1 MELRHL
7 RYFIAV
13 ADELSFR
20 RAAARLHIAAPPLSV
35 QINKLEIEIGV
46 ELFERE
52 GRGIRL
58 TDAGRTFL
66 VHARKTLAE
75 ADRAIIAARQ
85 SASGEIGELAIG
97 HNMPAGFRVFP
108 EVVPDFK
115 RKWPQVRLTFHH
127 LNVGQQLE
135 RLRHSTLDI
144 GVVWLPGPL
153 DDLDVHELLV
163 EPVIA
168 VLHKDHPLANAPSV
182 SVRDLCREPLILLSR
197 RMDPETFRDIQNM
210 FTREKAAMNI
220 AYELENSVAMINFV
234 AMGAGISLLPA
245 YTRSIRQ
252 DGVVYRDLAPPGMS
266 KTLAMIKR
274 TGAGG
279 LAEAFCA
286 FTVERLALSRQAITP
301 RAPARRN
308 SAK

>member
-1 MELRHL
+1 MDLRHL

-13 ADELSFR
+13 AEELSFR
-20 RAAARLHIAAPPLSV
+20 RAAARLHIAPPPLSV
-35 QINKLEIEIGV
+35 QINKLEQEIGV
-46 ELFERE
+46 ELFARE

-75 ADRAIIAARQ
+75 ADRAIVAARQ

-108 EVVPDFK
+108 EVVPEFK
-115 RKWPQVRLTFHH
+115 RKWPQVRLNFHH
-127 LNVGQQLE
+127 LNVSQQLE
-135 RLRHSTLDI
+135 RLRQRTLDV
-144 GVVWLPGPL
+144 GVAWLPGPL
-153 DDLDVHELLV
+153 DDLDVYELLI

-168 VLHKDHPLANAPSV
+168 VLHKDHPLAKQKSISV
-182 SVRDLCREPLILLSR
+182 KDLSKEPLILLSR
-197 RMDPETFRDIQNM
+197 QMDPETFREIQNM

-234 AMGAGISLLPA
+234 AMGAGVSLLPQ
-245 YTRSIRQ
+245 YTKSIRQ
-252 DGVVYRDLAPPGMS
+252 NGVVFRELAPPGMS

-274 TGAGG
+274 SDQSG
-279 LAEAFCA
+279 LADSFCT
-286 FTVERLALSRQAITP
+286 FTVERLALLNP
-301 RAPARRN
+301 PLDERAPARR
-308 SAK
+308 KCT

>member
-13 ADELSFR
+13 AEELSFR

-35 QINKLEIEIGV
+35 QINKLELEIGA
-46 ELFERE
+46 ELFARE

-85 SASGEIGELAIG
+85 SANGEIGELAIG

-135 RLRHSTLDI
+135 RLRRGTLDV
-144 GVVWLPGPL
+144 GVAWLPGPL

-168 VLHKDHPLANAPSV
+168 VLHKDHPLAHASSV
-182 SVRDLCREPLILLSR
+182 SVRDLGDEPLILLSR
-197 RMDPETFRDIQNM
+197 QMDPETFRDIQNM
-210 FTREKAAMNI
+210 FAREKASMNI

-234 AMGAGISLLPA
+234 AMGAGVSLLPA

-266 KTLAMIKR
+266 KTLAMIKK

-286 FTVERLALSRQAITP
+286 FTVGRLALSRQAVTR
-301 RAPARRN
+301 RAHGRRKSTN
-308 SAK
+308 

>member
-13 ADELSFR
+13 AEELSFR
-20 RAAARLHIAAPPLSV
+20 RAAARLHIAPPPLSV
-35 QINKLEIEIGV
+35 QINKLEIEVGA
-46 ELFERE
+46 ELLARE

-66 VHARKTLAE
+66 VHARKTIAE
-75 ADRAIIAARQ
+75 AERAVIAARQ

-108 EVVPDFK
+108 KVVPEFK

-135 RLRHSTLDI
+135 RLRHSTLDV
-144 GVVWLPGPL
+144 GVAWLPGPL
-153 DDLDVHELLV
+153 DDLDVYELLV

-168 VLHKDHPLANAPSV
+168 VLHKDHPLAHRTSV
-182 SVRDLCREPLILLSR
+182 SVRDLSGEPLILLSR
-197 RMDPETFRDIQNM
+197 HMDSETFRDIQNM
-210 FTREKAAMNI
+210 FAREKTPMNI

-234 AMGAGISLLPA
+234 AMGAGISLLPE
-245 YTRSIRQ
+245 YTRSIHQ

-274 TGAGG
+274 TGVHG
-279 LAEAFCA
+279 LAEAFCE
-286 FTVERLALSRQAITP
+286 FTVNRLAR
-301 RAPARRN
+301 
-308 SAK
+308 